1 MPARSLAFKV
11 LSVLVIFVFLFGNTA
26 VAFAQQPDPVTPTP
40 AAELMPTAAVT
51 EQTPAAPTEAPTA
64 ATTETPTEAPLQV
77 PAEALAQAPTS
88 FTISGKVTGKDG
100 QPLAGVAVADDQGHR
115 VTTGDDGAY
124 ALPGLQPGT
133 YLVAPKLEGQVFL
146 PYYQVVRLADK
157 DASGVDFYLPKVD
170 PKAAIAP
177 THQPAGSPTY
187 QPHPPSGQDS
197 QPANT
202 PEDGI
207 SSQAVYTPGA
217 PGLAYRYDSQKGQAD
232 AAYPIDT
239 AHLNTPVGVAL
250 DHNGNLLVAEE
261 KGSRV
266 VRFASDGGAMLTL
279 GTPGVRYTDDY
290 VFGRLLGTAE
300 QPTAHTIWVA
310 DNSRIVEYNP
320 TTREK
325 ILSLPAS
332 DNEPWRSGSEPD
344 RFNGARGIA
353 FNSDGTR
360 MYVSDTYNNR
370 VQVFAVANNGSN
382 QAPELLH
389 SIYAAETGGF
399 NNPWHL
405 TYYNGFIYV
414 ADLWATLENGDR
426 GRIQKCDAISYT
438 CSPFDLSGPAIEGD
452 FGISLNLPTAIAFG
466 TVGSDDYAYITDGMN
481 QRVVRCNADGGG
493 CVHFAGTPGE
503 PGSDTGH
510 FFWPEDIAVGGGK
523 VYVAD
528 KFNHVVQ
535 IFNASTINNVDN
547 AGIRGTLQ
555 APYPVDSG
563 GSHLYSPYGVAIAPN
578 GSLYVAEQMGMT
590 LVKYTTPGGAF
601 EWRKGAPGVPG
612 LGQWVWWS
620 GEPEY
625 TGADVDHFSSIGIDG
640 TLGVDSHNR
649 VYVPDIA
656 GHRVIIYLPDGTVFD
671 TLGNGQGDDNY
682 HFSCPTAVAIRPDNN
697 DIYVADSCNARVQV
711 YDSQRVYKG
720 TLGVTQVEGADSQHF
735 AWPHGLAVDASGN
748 VYVADQNNYR
758 VQKCRLVGSS
768 YTCVPFA
775 GVPGVRGADFRYSN
789 GPVGIAI
796 GPDGLI
802 YVVEQ
807 WQNRVQVF
815 DPSGAYRTTLGG
827 AWGGGTGN
835 LRSPG
840 GVAVDSSNNVYV
852 TDTNNNRLVKYT
864 HGVPGWTQ
872 LNVNGWGEQSNGRA
886 SGFVAYTP
894 QGTTEEMLYTVT
906 NRVSDSAF
914 SPQVWRIHADKS
926 WQAVSAPGFGD
937 SKNTDLVNMKEFG
950 GGLFV
955 STWNQEEGAQIWSC
969 TQDSG
974 CDAPGDWQSESVR
987 GLTLDKKNPGIIAM
1001 QEYNGKL
1008 YAGTDNWF
1016 QDAPDQPWKS
1026 EGAELWSFDGS
1037 TWTPEQKFSSSVTH
1051 TETLFGIQAM
1061 TVFNDELVIGTANW
1075 MDGGAELWTLNTT
1088 SGSPV
1093 WNQRKTGAFT
1103 TADTSM
1109 LSSLYVYGPDLYVGT
1124 TTRNS
1129 VHAMIYRFGND
1140 YTTIAETV
1148 VPDGFGEQDNYS
1160 IRAMTSDG
1168 AKIYAVV
1175 ENDVTGLQIWRS
1187 STGNRDVTPGS
1198 SWTKYLADNGFG
1210 NSTNNMVD
1218 LDSSVIFWNGRI
1230 IVGTWNGVNGGGVW
1244 ASDPITS
1251 YTISGTITPT
1261 PPTTMP
1267 DSIVVTLQPGG
1278 LTTTVSEGGFSFAHL
1293 GVGSYTVTPARAGCT
1308 ITPTNRQVTI
1318 AGSTSIPAFSVN
1330 CATTT
1335 LLSPADGTQLDSL
1348 LPVTLSWSP
1357 VSGATKYTLI
1367 LSTSPNF
1374 SNTLK
1379 SVSQAGA
1386 SYAFSGLANGATY
1399 FWRVKVAAPVPGAW
1413 SVGWKFIAPIP
1424 PAAPALLTPK
1434 NTAVIST
1441 IPSTN
1446 LHPVFTWKA
1455 ATVPSNGKPV
1465 EHYHLQI
1472 ARQKTFD
1479 NLDLDEY
1486 TRDASPT
1493 YTPLFDLLPNQV
1505 YYWRVRAFNTSGGYS
1520 KWSSSVFSFKIL
1532 PGAVG
1537 LDWIENQD
1545 TLLRPTLHWHDDWN
1559 VGKYNIQICQRT
1571 SSTCSSFISTAVTGL
1586 SYTLTKSLL
1595 PHTLYNWRVQ
1605 AVGTAGVGPWTD
1617 YSADGAAW
1625 TSPAPPAM
1633 PTPVW
1638 PADKAIVPDKTHP
1651 DFPPTLDWSDA
1662 PGASYYLVQISTDA
1676 GFFNGSTTPIQVEDI
1691 PLPSYLSADELL
1703 YNQVYYWRVS
1713 ACNLNY
1719 ECSQYTT
1726 TRKLTTK
1733 PGVPVSDL
1741 VEPVVDDTNG
1751 YSTGVYSFT
1760 WTDDNANPATKYNVQ
1775 ICSTYNCSSIYNK
1788 ATVTNSRE
1796 YRWLLPSH
1804 KNMWWRVQGVGIT
1817 TGDWMDPELVE
1828 TVTTPAAPVLAFPIA
1843 NAVMTSTAGIQYSW
1857 KEVTGADYYNL
1868 QISYNNSTFDAPD
1881 LLDLTELTIL
1891 NFTDPVLAYGTVY
1904 WRVRARTA
1912 GYWGQW
1918 SAARKLLIKP
1928 VVNGFV
1934 RDLDENA
1941 IPDANVTISGGF
1953 SAAADGSGEYVLSNP
1968 LPTGA
1973 KTLTASADSYLPAT
1987 RSLTLANGGNYLPT
2001 NFYLAQ
2007 VNSTD
2012 NIYRFVLSW
2021 DNPLDYRDLDLH
2033 AWLPAATPGH
2043 IYWQNTGRLGASP
2056 FAQLTTNDIT
2066 PQVEVMDIGPLQPGK
2081 YMIGVNQFNPDSG
2094 PWSGANVKVEVFL
2107 GSDLKKSCT
2116 SPNGKGL
2123 WWYVMDVTLPSP
2135 GSIPVFTCKS
2145 SIRTTPPALSY
2156 TEKTITGT
2164 FTQTNG
2170 HPVQDVTLDYGVGA
2184 PVIVGSPFSLSGLGN
2199 GPYHLSPSKDDWT
2212 FIQDPPGLVSP
2223 GTEVHFT
2230 ANPPAGSMVGGE
2242 PNAVAVQGD
2251 YLYVGGGGKLYIVN
2265 VEDKL
2270 ATHAMQPIWIA
2281 EDTIMDVVVQ
2291 GNFAY
2296 VAQGLSGLS
2305 ILDISDPTNPSGP
2318 SIIGSYNEIV
2328 DSVFVSGYYAYLGNG
2343 SNFIILD
2350 IHDPSKP
2357 KVVLKEEWET
2367 SAANRVLVKG
2377 NYAYVAGD
2385 DGLWVYNVTNPS
2397 KASYVSHW
2405 AGDDPENPVE
2415 SFVGIAWNNNHLI
2428 LTGLTY
2434 LYDLNIDDPAHPY
2447 QDRITENPFA
2457 EDAFQSTAAGNTL
2470 YVSDGSSG
2478 LLIYDISD
2486 SANDLPQVGELLPP
2500 VDGFY
2505 SGIAAQDIYAYVIDG
2520 AMVQFVN
2527 AARRGSPNPAGSYT
2541 PTP

>member
-1 MPARSLAFKV
+1 MPARTLAFKV

-40 AAELMPTAAVT
+40 AAAEPTATLEVTEETPAALTGAPTAAPT
-51 EQTPAAPTEAPTA
+51 GTPTEAPTQ
-64 ATTETPTEAPLQV
+64 TPVQA
-77 PAEALAQAPTS
+77 PAEALTQAPAS

-100 QPLAGVAVADDQGHR
+100 QPLAGVAVADDHGDR

-187 QPHPPSGQDS
+187 QPHPPSGQAS
-197 QPANT
+197 QPAN
-202 PEDGI
+202 PSEDGI

-217 PGLAYRYDSQKGQAD
+217 PGLVYRYDSQKGQAG
-232 AAYPIDT
+232 AAYLLDT
-239 AHLNTPVGVAL
+239 PGSITHLNGPVGVAV
-250 DHNGNLLVAEE
+250 DHSGNLLVAEE

-266 VRFASDGGAMLTL
+266 VRFNSTGVSNLTL
-279 GTPGVRYTDDY
+279 GTAGLRYTDDY
-290 VFGRLLGTAE
+290 VFGRLLGAAE

-310 DNSRIVEYNP
+310 DNSRLVEYNP
-320 TTREK
+320 TTGEK

-382 QAPELLH
+382 QAPDLLH
-389 SIYAAETGGF
+389 SIYATETGGF

-405 TYYNGFIYV
+405 TYYNGSIYV
-414 ADLWATLENGDR
+414 ADLWATLENGDH
-426 GRIQKCDAISYT
+426 GRIQKCDALSYT
-438 CSPFDLSGPAIEGD
+438 CSTFILSGPAIEGD
-452 FGISLNLPTAIAFG
+452 FGISLNLPTSIAFG
-466 TVGSDDYAYITDGMN
+466 TVGSTDYAYITDGMN
-481 QRVVRCNADGGG
+481 QRVVRCNAGGGG
-493 CVHFAGTPGE
+493 CEHFAGTPGE

-510 FFWPEDIAVGGGK
+510 FFWPEDIAVSGGK

-535 IFNASTINNVDN
+535 IFNANTINNVDN
-547 AGIRGTLQ
+547 VGVRGTLQ
-555 APYPVDSG
+555 TPYPVDSG
-563 GSHLYSPYGVAIAPN
+563 GSRLYSPYGVAVAPN

-590 LVKYTTPGGAF
+590 LVKYTSPGGAF
-601 EWRKGAPGVPG
+601 EWRKGAPGLSG
-612 LGQWVWWS
+612 LGQWIWWS

-640 TLGVDSHNR
+640 GLGVDSHNR

-656 GHRVIIYLPDGTVFD
+656 DHRVVIYLPDGTVFD

-682 HFSCPTAVAIRPDNN
+682 HFSCPTAVAIRPDNG

-720 TLGVTQVEGADSQHF
+720 TLGVTQVEGTDSQHF

-748 VYVADQNNYR
+748 AYVADQNNLR
-758 VQKCRLVGSS
+758 VQKCRLLGSS

-775 GVPGVRGADFRYSN
+775 GVPGVGGTDFRFSN

-827 AWGGGTGN
+827 NWGGGTGN
-835 LRSPG
+835 LRNPG

-864 HGVPGWTQ
+864 RGVPGWTQ
-872 LNVNGWGEQSNGRA
+872 LNVNGWGEQQNGRSTPIRKVTINSQDYLYVGTENSNGQPGSPSVRR
-886 SGFVAYTP
+886 
-894 QGTTEEMLYTVT
+894 M
-906 NRVSDSAF
+906 DSAGKW
-914 SPQVWRIHADKS
+914 QV
-926 WQAVSAPGFGD
+926 VSAPGFDDLSNSSIVDMFVYGVTPNEYLYA
-937 SKNTDLVNMKEFG
+937 NTFN
-950 GGLFV
+950 
-955 STWNQEEGAQIWSC
+955 WNGAQIWRCPLSG
-969 TQDSG
+969 G
-974 CDAPGDWQSESVR
+974 CDEGSDWQRTMVTGQGVHDSIFTPFQTFGADLYVSSASYYQDGGVDKTEGAKVWKLVGDTWVHA
-987 GLTLDKKNPGIIAM
+987 GLTLDTHQAGEVAVLTSIQSLAEFSGHLLAGSADWVNNNPG
-1001 QEYNGKL
+1001 Q
-1008 YAGTDNWF
+1008 
-1016 QDAPDQPWKS
+1016 
-1026 EGAELWSFDGS
+1026 LWSYDG
-1037 TWTPEQKFSSSVTH
+1037 
-1051 TETLFGIQAM
+1051 I
-1061 TVFNDELVIGTANW
+1061 NW
-1075 MDGGAELWTLNTT
+1075 DPLTLNGFGDPHNN
-1088 SGSPV
+1088 SIS
-1093 WNQRKTGAFT
+1093 
-1103 TADTSM
+1103 SM
-1109 LSSLYVYGPDLYVGT
+1109 VVFKSNLYVGVGNNDT
-1124 TTRNS
+1124 G
-1129 VHAMIYRFGND
+1129 AKLYRYNASFGLSSIM
-1140 YTTIAETV
+1140 T
-1148 VPDGFGEQDNYS
+1148 DGFGDPNNTSIQSLAADDNN
-1160 IRAMTSDG
+1160 
-1168 AKIYAVV
+1168 IYAVTH
-1175 ENDVTGLQIWRS
+1175 NSVTGLQIWRS
-1187 STGNRDVTPGS
+1187 GNEGASWSEFLLIDGFGS
-1198 SWTKYLADNGFG
+1198 SLNAGPDLSSSLLLANNRVYL
-1210 NSTNNMVD
+1210 
-1218 LDSSVIFWNGRI
+1218 
-1230 IVGTWNGVNGGGVW
+1230 GTWNDTNGGGVW

-1251 YTISGTITPT
+1251 FTISGTITPT
-1261 PPTTMP
+1261 SPTLMP

-1278 LTTTVSEGGFSFAHL
+1278 LTTSVSGGGFSFASL
-1293 GVGSYTVTPARAGCT
+1293 GVGSYTVTPARPGCT
-1308 ITPTNRQVTI
+1308 FTPTNRQVTI
-1318 AGSTSIPAFSVN
+1318 TGSTSIPAFSVK
-1330 CATTT
+1330 CATTI

-1348 LPVTLSWSP
+1348 LPVDLSWSP

-1367 LSTSPNF
+1367 LSTSPTF
-1374 SNTLK
+1374 ANTLK
-1379 SVSQAGA
+1379 SVSQAGT

-1399 FWRVKVAAPVPGAW
+1399 FWRVKVAAPSAGDW
-1413 SVGWKFIAPIP
+1413 SVGWKFTAPIP
-1424 PAAPALLTPK
+1424 PAAPTLLTPK
-1434 NTAVIST
+1434 NLAVISAV
-1441 IPSTN
+1441 PSTN
-1446 LHPVFTWKA
+1446 LHPLFTWKA
-1455 ATVPSNGKPV
+1455 ATVPTNGKPV

-1472 ARQKTFD
+1472 ARKNTFD

-1486 TRDASPT
+1486 TRDVSPT

-1520 KWSSSVFSFKIL
+1520 KWSSVFSFKFL

-1559 VGKYNIQICQRT
+1559 VGKYNIQICQRI
-1571 SSTCSSFISTAVTGL
+1571 SAAKCSSFISAVVTGL

-1595 PHTLYNWRVQ
+1595 PHTLYNWHVQ

-1617 YSADGAAW
+1617 YAADAAAW
-1625 TSPAPPAM
+1625 TSPAPPAA
-1633 PTPVW
+1633 PLPVW
-1638 PADKAIVPDKTHP
+1638 PADKGIVPDKTHS
-1651 DFPPTLDWSDA
+1651 DFPPTLDWSDV
-1662 PGASYYLVQISTDA
+1662 PGASSYLVQISTDA
-1676 GFFNGSTTPIQVEDI
+1676 GFFNGSTPPITVDDD
-1691 PLPSYLSADELL
+1691 PLTSELLADELL
-1703 YNQVYYWRVS
+1703 HNQVYYWRVS
-1713 ACNLNY
+1713 ACNFNN
-1719 ECSQYTT
+1719 ECSLYTT

-1733 PGVPVSDL
+1733 PDVPVSDT
-1741 VEPVVDDTNG
+1741 VGPVDDETTA
-1751 YSTGVYSFT
+1751 YSTGVYRFI
-1760 WTDDNANPATKYNVQ
+1760 WTDDNPNPASKYNVQ

-1796 YRWLLPSH
+1796 YQWLLPSH

-1843 NAVMTSTAGIQYSW
+1843 NAVMTSTKDIQYSW
-1857 KEVTGADYYNL
+1857 KEVTGADHYNL
-1868 QISYNNSTFDAPD
+1868 QVSYNNSTFDAPD
-1881 LLDLTELTIL
+1881 LLDLPELTAL
-1891 NFTDPVLAYGTVY
+1891 DFTDHNLAYGTVY

-1928 VVNGFV
+1928 VVAGFV

-1941 IPDANVTISGGF
+1941 IPDADVTISGGF
-1953 SAAADGSGEYVLSNP
+1953 SAAADGSGLYVFSNP

-1973 KTLTASADSYLPAT
+1973 KTLTVSADSYLPAT
-1987 RSLTLANGGNYLPT
+1987 RSLSLANGGNYLPT
-2001 NFYLAQ
+2001 NFNLAQ

-2123 WWYVMDVTLPSP
+2123 WWYVMDVTLSP
-2135 GSIPVFTCKS
+2135 GPGSSPLFTCKS
-2145 SIRTTPPALSY
+2145 SIRTTPPPLSY
-2156 TEKTITGT
+2156 SEKTITGT
-2164 FTQTNG
+2164 FTQPNG

-2212 FIQDPPGLVSP
+2212 FIQDPPNPVDP

-2230 ANPPAGSMVGGE
+2230 AIPPADIVVGGE

-2265 VEDKL
+2265 VKDKL
-2270 ATHAMQPIWIA
+2270 ATHEMKPIWIA
-2281 EDTIMDVVVQ
+2281 EDTILDVVVQ

-2305 ILDISDPTNPSGP
+2305 ILDISDPTDPAGP
-2318 SIIGSYNEIV
+2318 SIIGSFNEIV

-2385 DGLWVYNVTNPS
+2385 DGLWIYNVTNPS

-2428 LTGLTY
+2428 LTGLTD

-2447 QDRITENPFA
+2447 QDRITETPFA

-2486 SANDLPQVGELLPP
+2486 SANDLPQVGEPLPP

-2505 SGIAAQDIYAYVIDG
+2505 SGIAAQDIYVYVIDG